1 MNEDLTAQ
9 ASEIERLFPQIGR
22 RLFTIHPEDLAADL
36 PVTQLRVCTVLRHGP
51 ETMTALGDE
60 LGISTSAVTQ
70 IADRLERA
78 GLVERVSEAD
88 DRRMKKLVLTPHG
101 EEVMR
106 ARWER
111 RVECVSAALAT
122 LTDERRADVL
132 CALRDLF
139 VASATVSRQEA
150 SVP

>member
-1 MNEDLTAQ
+1 MNEELTDQ
-9 ASEIERLFPQIGR
+9 ASEVERLFPQIGR
-22 RLFTIHPEDLAADL
+22 RLFTIHPDDPAADL
-36 PVTQLRVCTVLRHGP
+36 PVTQLRVCTLLRNGP
-51 ETMTALGDE
+51 ATMSALGDD
-60 LGISTSAVTQ
+60 LGISMSAVTQ

-78 GLVERVSEAD
+78 GLVARVAEAD
-88 DRRMKKLVLTPHG
+88 DRRMKKLLLTAHG
-101 EEVMR
+101 EEVMQ

-139 VASATVSRQEA
+139 MVTTNAVATKESIS
-150 SVP
+150 